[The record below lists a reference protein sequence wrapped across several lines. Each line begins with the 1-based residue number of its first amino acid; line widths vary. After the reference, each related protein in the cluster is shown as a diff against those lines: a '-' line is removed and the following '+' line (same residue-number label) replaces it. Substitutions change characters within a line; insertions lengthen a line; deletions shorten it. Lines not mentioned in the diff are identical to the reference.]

1 MSSDFQRR
9 LLDMVLRQD
18 LLTFIIRVFQTVAP
32 GQPYLPNWHIE
43 AIAWYLVQCLTG
55 EINRLIITLPPRSLK
70 SITASVA
77 FPAFALGRDPS
88 RRIICASY
96 SEKLASKHALD
107 CRSVMQSNW
116 YKRIFPFTRISLE
129 KNAELNFVTTRHG
142 YRYSTSVVGTLT
154 GRGGNMIIIDDPLK
168 PEDAMS
174 TATRSSVNEWFDRT
188 LYSRLD
194 DKRRDV
200 IIVIMQRLHLEDLV
214 GYLLQKEPWVHLNL
228 PAIAE
233 VDQEVAIGPN
243 LAYHRTAGE
252 VLHEARESRP
262 ILEGIRRTLGSFNF
276 SAQYQQS
283 PVPPEGEVVKW
294 QWFSR
299 YDSLPARK
307 PGDMI
312 VQSWDVA
319 SKPGEFSDYSVGT
332 TWFVSGGDFYL
343 VDLLRDK
350 LGYPELKRKIL
361 EQARQ
366 FCPQSIIIED
376 MGSGTALIQ
385 DLQQAEAGIPYP
397 IAFRPDVDKIT
408 RMHAQSA
415 KIEAAH
421 VHLPRR
427 APWLE
432 DLRLELMQ
440 FPYGRHDD
448 QVDSISQFLNW
459 IDQHQRN
466 TVKITYF

>member
-1 MSSDFQRR
+1 MLAIYACVWRITDFPR
-9 LLDMVLRQD
+9 
-18 LLTFIIRVFQTVAP
+18 ISNSP
-32 GQPYLPNWHIE
+32 H
-43 AIAWYLVQCLTG
+43 TG

-70 SITASVA
+70 SICASVA
-77 FPAFALGRDPS
+77 FPAFALGHDPS

-96 SEKLASKHALD
+96 SEKLAGKHALD
-107 CRSVMQSNW
+107 CRSVMQSSW
-116 YKRIFPFTRISLE
+116 YSRIFPFTRISLE
-129 KNAELNFVTTRHG
+129 KNAELNFVTTQHG

-243 LAYHRTAGE
+243 LVHHRAAGE
-252 VLHEARESRP
+252 VLHEAREPGPVLNR
-262 ILEGIRRTLGSFNF
+262 IRRTLGSFNF
-276 SAQYQQS
+276 SAQYQQC
-283 PVPPEGEVVKW
+283 PVPLEGEVVKW
-294 QWFSR
+294 QWFGR
-299 YDSLPARK
+299 YDDLPARQ
-307 PGDMI
+307 PRDLI

-319 SKPGEFSDYSVGT
+319 SKPAEFNDYSVGT
-332 TWFVSGGDFYL
+332 TWFVRGGDYYL
-343 VDLLRDK
+343 IDLLREK
-350 LGYPELKRKIL
+350 FGYPELKKKIV

-366 FCPQSIIIED
+366 FHTDVIVIED

-385 DLQQAEAGIPYP
+385 DPGDEAAVGIPYP
-397 IAFRPDVDKIT
+397 IAFRPAGDKIT

-415 KIEAAH
+415 KIEAGR
-421 VHLPRR
+421 VSLPQR

-432 DLRLELMQ
+432 DLRLEAA
-440 FPYGRHDD
+440 
-448 QVDSISQFLNW
+448 
-459 IDQHQRN
+459 QHRLERCKRVLTEN
-466 TVKITYF
+466 FRAGN